1 MKQYIKPVSATI
13 NLNMEQMIATSP
25 SLKDELGSE
34 DQLSNSRSGWDNP
47 EWAEEE

>member
-1 MKQYIKPVSATI
+1 MNKYIKPQSTSMQFY
-13 NLNMEQMIATSP
+13 MEQMIAASP